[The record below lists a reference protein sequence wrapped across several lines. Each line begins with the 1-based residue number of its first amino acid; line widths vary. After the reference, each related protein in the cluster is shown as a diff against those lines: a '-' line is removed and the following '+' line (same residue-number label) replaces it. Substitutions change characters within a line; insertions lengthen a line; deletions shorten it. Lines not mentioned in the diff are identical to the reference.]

1 MAENIE
7 EEMPA
12 TTEPGEEKGYDA
24 SDPAQVN
31 LARKKSGRKKLKN
44 QQFITAI
51 MNVPEG
57 REWMYDLI
65 THCNPLGN
73 PVIAGDTHLTYHN
86 IGAANIGKKLLQ
98 DINEAAPDQYI
109 VMIKE
114 ARSKKY

>member
-1 MAENIE
+1 MAETTE
-7 EEMPA
+7 EQPA
-12 TTEPGEEKGYDA
+12 PELEPGEEKGYDA
-24 SDPAQVN
+24 SDAAQVN
-31 LARKKSGRKKLKN
+31 LARKKSGRKRLKN

-65 THCNPLGN
+65 AHCNPLGN
-73 PVIAGDTHLTYHN
+73 PVITGDTHLTYHN

-109 VMIKE
+109 TMMKE
-114 ARSKKY
+114 ARAKKD